1 MQNRLTSIILVLII
15 FSISASGQKL
25 VNSPFS
31 RFNLGTLEPAGSF
44 RTISM
49 GGAGTAFRDNNSIY
63 FSNPASY
70 SSIDTMSF
78 IFDFGLDYGIN
89 ILSDGTS
96 KYFSDDMNFDHLLM
110 GFPITK
116 AWGVGIGIVPVSNGY
131 YNLSKSVVEG
141 DPDYDPITGGYT
153 AFHKGEGNL
162 SNFFLGTGMNITK
175 SLSAG
180 INMSLLF
187 GSLKRKNEFDFADF
201 YYVYNDNMTEKY
213 TLSGINLDYGLQY
226 SIPFKNDYFL
236 IAGASLSAAKHC
248 KSRFES
254 ISYRFNAYG
263 STDTLTFSADSSRS
277 YIPGTFRAGLT
288 FGKKN
293 KFVAG
298 IDYVMTNWSKAKI
311 HGSDGY
317 LGDTRSILFG
327 AEYIPDKTSNYS
339 FIKRMEYRIG
349 GHIGDNYLVINNEQ
363 VKEYGMS
370 IGLGIPMRRPVST
383 TNLFFDFTR
392 KSYAGGTVTHFENYF
407 TMGISINLYAFWFFK
422 PKYD

>member
-44 RTISM
+44 RNISM

-96 KYFSDDMNFDHLLM
+96 KYSSDDMNFDHLLM

-116 AWGVGIGIVPVSNGY
+116 GWGVGIGIVPVSNGY

-153 AFHKGEGNL
+153 AFHKGDGNL
-162 SNFFLGTGMNITK
+162 SNFFLGSGINITK
-175 SLSAG
+175 NLSAG

-187 GSLKRKNEFDFADF
+187 GSLKRTNEFDFADY
-201 YYVYNDNMTEKY
+201 YYVYNDNMTERY
-213 TLSGINLDYGLQY
+213 SLSGINLDYGLQY
-226 SIPFKNDYFL
+226 SIPIKNDYFF
-236 IAGASLSAAKHC
+236 IAGASLSAAKRC

-263 STDTLTFSADSSRS
+263 STDTLAYSADSSRS
-277 YIPGTFRAGLT
+277 YIPGTFRAGIT

-327 AEYIPDKTSNYS
+327 AEYIPDKSSNYS
-339 FIKRMEYRIG
+339 FVKRMEYRVG

-370 IGLGIPMRRPVST
+370 IGLGIPMRRPVSK
-383 TNLFFDFTR
+383 TNLFLDFTR

-407 TMGISINLYAFWFFK
+407 TMGVSINLYAFWFFK